1 MEDKITEL
9 IYLLRQAKTEAEDVI
24 ANLEPGAVGVITAY
38 YACSNINKTIAQLEG
53 LKALLE

>member
-24 ANLEPGAVGVITAY
+24 ANLESGAVGVITAY